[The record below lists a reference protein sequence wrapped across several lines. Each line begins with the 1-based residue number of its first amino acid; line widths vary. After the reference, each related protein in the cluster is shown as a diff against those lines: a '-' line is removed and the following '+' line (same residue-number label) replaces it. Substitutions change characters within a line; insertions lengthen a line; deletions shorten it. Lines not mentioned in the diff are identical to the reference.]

1 MPLAWHPAT
10 AVPAQ
15 LLQSEVF
22 NSGHRL
28 LTSKLIT
35 QDCVIAAS
43 FFEPDDNQF
52 GPVMRTWFGVVQ
64 EILQIPI
71 ADAPLQVFLKVRWY
85 NKNIVGEDP
94 AIRGTTRIRCTS
106 GESDYDSSGHSLFR
120 PAMMD
125 YQVLYARMPG
135 HLMTPANR
143 PWLWV
148 AKEVT
153 SGLTIADHLID
164 DEGTFI
170 QHADDEQ

>member
-1 MPLAWHPAT
+1 MPSAWHPAT

-35 QDCVIAAS
+35 QDCVIAAF

-94 AIRGTTRIRCTS
+94 AIRGTTRIRCTG

-125 YQVLYARMPG
+125 YQVLYAKNAWSSDD
-135 HLMTPANR
+135 TSQPAM
-143 PWLWV
+143 V
-148 AKEVT
+148 V
-153 SGLTIADHLID
+153 GC
-164 DEGTFI
+164 
-170 QHADDEQ
+170 